1 MQMNQKLFLVLNYLD
16 VFKTANEEAL
26 KSLGLSENELKLVLK
41 NLSQEGLIRRTNSE
55 WIIEE
60 SGEEMIKNYR
70 ERFLRESG
78 RSEKFL
84 KYCEEFERLNKE
96 FKELVTRWQLKDEGG
111 TLVPN
116 DHSDP
121 EYDFKIIEELSKVH
135 EKTMNVLERISE
147 IIPAFKIYAKRFE
160 DALNLLMNGNLDYM
174 VGKDRESYHDV
185 WFELHESLLKISGM
199 KRIE

>member
-1 MQMNQKLFLVLNYLD
+1 MQMNQKIFLVLNYFD
-16 VFKTANEEAL
+16 IFKTANEEAL
-26 KSLGLSENELKLVLK
+26 KLLGLSENELKLILK
-41 NLSQEGLIRRTNSE
+41 NLFQEGLIRRTNSE

-60 SGEEMIKNYR
+60 SGEEMVRSYR
-70 ERFLRESG
+70 ERLLRESS
-78 RSEKFL
+78 RSEEFM

-111 TLVPN
+111 MLVPN

-121 EYDFKIIEELSKVH
+121 DYDFKIIEQLSVVH
-135 EKTMNVLERISE
+135 EKTMNILKKICE
-147 IIPAFKIYAKRFE
+147 IVPAFKIYAKRLE
-160 DALNLLMNGNLDYM
+160 NALNLLMNGNLEYM
-174 VGKDRESYHDV
+174 VDKSKESYHEV

>member
-1 MQMNQKLFLVLNYLD
+1 MQMNQKIFLVLNYLD

-26 KSLGLSENELKLVLK
+26 KSLGLSENELKLILK

-60 SGEEMIKNYR
+60 SGEEMIRSYR
-70 ERFLRESG
+70 ERLIRESG
-78 RSEKFL
+78 RSEEFM

-111 TLVPN
+111 MLVPN

-121 EYDFKIIEELSKVH
+121 DYDFKIIEKLSMVH
-135 EKTMNVLERISE
+135 EKTMNVLKKICE
-147 IIPAFKIYAKRFE
+147 IVPAFKIYAKRLE
-160 DALNLLMNGNLDYM
+160 NALNLLMNGNLEYM
-174 VGKDRESYHDV
+174 VDKSKESYHEV

-199 KRIE
+199 KRVE